1 MCVQMCVQIAA
12 GSVQCVCRSCLSG
25 AGWCKVIHMMT
36 ETQQAERPA
45 KVADEMRR
53 TQRPAPNGSALP
65 VGRPK
70 GTANKVT
77 RTIREA
83 VEMAAAG
90 CHPQGLAGWL
100 IERAQG
106 GVQDRQIFA
115 GLVSKALPLQVHAQV
130 GGGIRLELGW
140 LSGRQVGPAMAQVQQ
155 KQPQVIDLQPE
166 PDGMYRIVD
175 PAQQQQAVPVASE
188 GLQGAGDACS
198 TIPTSPPAPS
208 A

>member
-1 MCVQMCVQIAA
+1 
-12 GSVQCVCRSCLSG
+12 
-25 AGWCKVIHMMT
+25 MMN
-36 ETQQAERPA
+36 ETQHAQQDA
-45 KVADEMRR
+45 KVADGMRR

-90 CHPQGLAGWL
+90 CHPAGLAGWL

-115 GLVSKALPLQVHAQV
+115 GMVAKALPLQVHAQV
-130 GGGIRLELGW
+130 NGGIRLELGRHVPDCR
-140 LSGRQVGPAMAQVQQ
+140 SGTAGRAGARGGRGPPRRCRWWQHHTH
-155 KQPQVIDLQPE
+155 QPTS
-166 PDGMYRIVD
+166 
-175 PAQQQQAVPVASE
+175 ASPVA
-188 GLQGAGDACS
+188 GL
-198 TIPTSPPAPS
+198 
-208 A
+208 

>member
-1 MCVQMCVQIAA
+1 
-12 GSVQCVCRSCLSG
+12 
-25 AGWCKVIHMMT
+25 MMN
-36 ETQQAERPA
+36 ETQHAQQDA
-45 KVADEMRR
+45 KVADGMRR

-90 CHPQGLAGWL
+90 CHPAGLAGWL

-115 GLVSKALPLQVHAQV
+115 GMVAKALPLTVNANV
-130 GGGIRLELGW
+130 NGGIRLELGW
-140 LSGRQVGPAMAQVQQ
+140 LSGRQVGPAAAQVQQ
-155 KQPQVIDLQPE
+155 HQPQVIDLQPE

-175 PAQQQQAVPVASE
+175 PAQQAEPVPAAAE
-188 GLQGAGDACS
+188 ARQGAADGGS
-198 TIPTSPPAPS
+198 TIPTNPPAP
-208 A
+208 AP

>member
-1 MCVQMCVQIAA
+1 MN
-12 GSVQCVCRSCLSG
+12 
-25 AGWCKVIHMMT
+25 
-36 ETQQAERPA
+36 ETQHAQQDA
-45 KVADEMRR
+45 KVADGMRR

-90 CHPQGLAGWL
+90 CHPAGLAGWL

-115 GLVSKALPLQVHAQV
+115 GMVSKALPLQVHAQV
-130 GGGIRLELGW
+130 NGGIRLELGW
-140 LSGRQVGPAMAQVQQ
+140 LSGRQVGPAAAQLQQ
-155 KQPQVIDLQPE
+155 QQPQVIDLQPE
-166 PDGMYRIVD
+166 ADGMYRIVD
-175 PAQQQQAVPVASE
+175 PAQQAEPVPAAAE
-188 GLQGAGDACS
+188 ARQGAADGGS
-198 TIPTSPPAPS
+198 TIPTNPPAP
-208 A
+208 AP